1 MQTDMKMY
9 EIGEAVGY
17 GSVEHFN
24 HIFNVHKSQRISPEP
39 EKLLTIP
46 QEIQRYF
53 MEKGMFFLLYYG
65 QKGERK
71 KPRKTTPE
79 ENRMDETT

>member
-24 HIFNVHKSQRISPEP
+24 HIFKKMCISSKEYR
-39 EKLLTIP
+39 
-46 QEIQRYF
+46 QN
-53 MEKGMFFLLYYG
+53 
-65 QKGERK
+65 QK
-71 KPRKTTPE
+71 
-79 ENRMDETT
+79 NC